1 MTTKAEENQ
10 NGGNMKNLYIDGLE
24 LPETKKRDHYIP
36 TILEAYIVICDEN
49 KIIQAKD
56 TNRFFKRNIINLTD
70 YINDIYMQTTRRGY
84 KSGTHTAGYVSYD
97 GNYLIIVE
105 NGPTLK
111 NSIRKM
117 VFDVKNV
124 EFPKETVKQLE
135 ELQEYSKYSFD
146 ENLVSR
152 YSQILLSIAN
162 NRIAPI
168 IKQPYQK
175 SEELF
180 GLYKESENELAPII
194 NINAIGTP
202 LPAAALFFIAYNN
215 ITKMNAIFTGIYYA
229 QSLILSEMVTT
240 NYQKGKCAD
249 NTTKRLNDYR
259 ELCDSLIHGNIDAIE
274 TLTDKINEITR
285 ENGIYKNGFYFK
297 ASKDM
302 MILNCY
308 NDKSLTEIKVDLLS
322 LICEYIQYISL
333 KKYDIIDKIFADKLK
348 EIEDKINLSSL
359 RPSCD
364 YDEEAMDFLS
374 LYCESIDNNRFGKL
388 IPVEYDPK
396 KTYEEMQA
404 MQIEETPKIKV
415 K

>member
-1 MTTKAEENQ
+1 
-10 NGGNMKNLYIDGLE
+10 MKNLYIDGVEVLE
-24 LPETKKRDHYIP
+24 PKKRYHYLNPIRVS
-36 TILEAYIVICDEN
+36 TYKVKVDDN
-49 KIIQAKD
+49 
-56 TNRFFKRNIINLTD
+56 NNIIAYDDIKLTD
-70 YINDIYMQTTRRGY
+70 YINEIYMQTTRRGY
-84 KSGTHTAGYVSYD
+84 KSGAHTAGYVSYD

-117 VFDVKNV
+117 VFDVRDI
-124 EFPKETVKQLE
+124 ELPEEALKQLE

-152 YSQILLSIAN
+152 YSQTLLSIAN

-168 IKQPYQK
+168 IKQSYQK

-229 QSLILSEMVTT
+229 QSILLSEMVTT

-274 TLTDKINEITR
+274 TLTDKINEFAR
-285 ENGIYKNGFYFK
+285 ENDIYKNEFYFK

-308 NDKSLTEIKVDLLS
+308 NDESLTEIKVDLLS

-333 KKYDIIDKIFADKLK
+333 KSEYDIIDKIFADKLK
-348 EIEDKINLSSL
+348 ELEDKINLSSL

-374 LYCESIDNNRFGKL
+374 LYCESIDNNSFGKL